1 MSATPE
7 LPSPAPGVFA
17 FEADFAGTLVCIPMS
32 VRMKLDAAGIKLT
45 LKQWNRLAEP
55 ERREL
60 IARPAGDSRQLAAY
74 RDYLA
79 ELIART
85 GLPLEYT
92 EVDAAPEWAD
102 PARMPAR
109 IARWAQDLGVTPPTA
124 AQWAALTPLKRFTLY
139 KLTRPGH
146 SNENFLPALR
156 EFGLSP

>member
-1 MSATPE
+1 M
-7 LPSPAPGVFA
+7 PGVFA

-32 VRMKLDAAGIKLT
+32 VRLKLDGAGIKLT
-45 LKQWNRLAEP
+45 LKQWNRIPDP

-60 IARPAGDSRQLAAY
+60 IARPAGDTREVAAY

-85 GLPLEYT
+85 GLPMEYT
-92 EVDAAPEWAD
+92 AVDAAPEWAD
-102 PARMPAR
+102 PQRMPPR
-109 IARWAQDLGVTPPTA
+109 IAQWAQQLGVPAPTA
-124 AQWAALTPLKRFTLY
+124 SQWAALTPLQRFTLF

-156 EFGLSP
+156 EFGLKP